1 MYHSLATYWISTS
14 PEIYRGYFVP
24 ITHLFEV
31 FSVMLSTGF
40 IGRCL

>member
-1 MYHSLATYWISTS
+1 
-14 PEIYRGYFVP
+14 
-24 ITHLFEV
+24 LFEV